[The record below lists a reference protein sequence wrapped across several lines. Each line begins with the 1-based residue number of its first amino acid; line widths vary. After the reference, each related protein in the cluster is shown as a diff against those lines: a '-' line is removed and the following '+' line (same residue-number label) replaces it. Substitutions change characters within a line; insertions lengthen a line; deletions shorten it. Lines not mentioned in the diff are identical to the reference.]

1 MSYLEERRGAR
12 RAVGIGVVGA
22 LHAGLIWALTVGLA
36 EKPVD
41 VATVAV
47 KALFIDVPQPREA
60 APPPAVETPPPAVT
74 PPPAPPPVR
83 QSPVAA
89 PPPRPANPR
98 PAMLSPPADVAPS
111 APAEPV
117 STATPPRSD
126 PDRPNR
132 KPPYPPSS
140 KRLGEEGTVVLLL
153 HVAASGEVDEAR
165 VDESSGFTKLD
176 EAAARQATRSW
187 HFVPAT
193 RAGNPVAAWFRFAVT
208 FRLTDD

>member
-60 APPPAVETPPPAVT
+60 APPAVVETPPPAVK
-74 PPPAPPPVR
+74 PPVKPPSATR
-83 QSPVAA
+83 PPVAA
-89 PPPRPANPR
+89 PPRPANPR
-98 PAMLSPPADVAPS
+98 PAMLSPPAE
-111 APAEPV
+111 PA

-193 RAGNPVAAWFRFAVT
+193 RAGVPVAAWFRFAVT